1 MTPVRSPPLP
11 LQEKA
16 CPLVW
21 LQTTGRKQW
30 SDMDS
35 KVKTALRDNKCSKKG
50 ERLLMIRI
58 VVDAMR
64 KHNANPTPAQ
74 AAIVAKR
81 IVRHNPDCF
90 ED

>member
-1 MTPVRSPPLP
+1 MSPGLDADNWPETMEIP
-11 LQEKA
+11 
-16 CPLVW
+16 
-21 LQTTGRKQW
+21 W
-30 SDMDS
+30 SDMES
-35 KVKTALRDNKCSKKG
+35 KIKTALRDNKRPKKG

-64 KHNANPTPAQ
+64 KHNANPTLAQ

-90 ED
+90 EG